1 MGFHLTPFH
10 VKRLS
15 VPSWRL
21 RSAILQNLFLNI
33 PVLAL
38 SLPHLES
45 FIRCLCEGR
54 YIQDVIHVIYRLK
67 EAGVCL
73 AIMTWKAALSGCLK
87 VGRTDIIWK
96 LYQEMIECG
105 VVADVELRLLDISFK
120 LFVLITGFWRVTNF
134 FDRF

>member
-1 MGFHLTPFH
+1 MGFHLTPFR

-21 RSAILQNLFLNI
+21 
-33 PVLAL
+33 
-38 SLPHLES
+38 
-45 FIRCLCEGR
+45 
-54 YIQDVIHVIYRLK
+54 RLK

-87 VGRTDIIWK
+87 VGRTNIIWK

-134 FDRF
+134 FNRF